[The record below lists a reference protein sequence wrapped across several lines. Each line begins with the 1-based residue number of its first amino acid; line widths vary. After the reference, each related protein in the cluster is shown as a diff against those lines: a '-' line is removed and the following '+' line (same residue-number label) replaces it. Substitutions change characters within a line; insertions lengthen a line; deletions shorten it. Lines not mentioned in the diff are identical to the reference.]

1 MLDTFAT
8 ADLYD
13 DHGERCMS
21 CETQFVQYG
30 GRRVFGGRIR
40 TVQCLGDNALVREI
54 LNSPSTGEVLVVD
67 GGASMASALM
77 GDLIAAAGQRNGWA
91 GVVIRGPVRDTGALA
106 QMDFGVKALGS
117 NPRKS
122 AKAGAGIVD
131 VPVVFG
137 GVVFTPGAWLY
148 SDDDGILVS
157 AEALI

>member
-1 MLDTFAT
+1 MTDSFAT

-13 DHGERCMS
+13 EHGENCAS
-21 CETQFVQYG
+21 CETQFRQYG

-40 TVQCLGDNALVREI
+40 TVQCYGDNALVREI
-54 LNSPSTGEVLVVD
+54 LNGPGNGDVLVID
-67 GGASMASALM
+67 GGGLMVSALM

-91 GVVIRGPVRDTGALA
+91 GAVINGPVRDTAALA

-122 AKAGAGIVD
+122 AKAGAGRAD
-131 VPVVFG
+131 VPVSFG

-148 SDDDGILVS
+148 SDDDGILVA
-157 AEALI
+157 AEALV